1 MEVELTYKKAD
12 VLQALRYHFITRKEI
27 RLMVIL
33 VNVFALVSAGLYGFH
48 KISAMAFLISSLL
61 WFSMMFM
68 FWLWLPRTIYR
79 RNVTFKD
86 HFTLSM
92 QDHHMRIQ
100 NERGSK
106 SWAWREFSEWLESPK
121 FFHLYFNPRSF
132 FLVPKDAFGNS
143 EGVQEAR
150 TILKEKIKKGLLS

>member
-1 MEVELTYKKAD
+1 MFLHWY
-12 VLQALRYHFITRKEI
+12 LPGY
-27 RLMVIL
+27 M
-33 VNVFALVSAGLYGFH
+33 GYH

-86 HFTLSM
+86 HFTVSM

-100 NERGSK
+100 MSVV
-106 SWAWREFSEWLESPK
+106 ASP
-121 FFHLYFNPRSF
+121 
-132 FLVPKDAFGNS
+132 
-143 EGVQEAR
+143 
-150 TILKEKIKKGLLS
+150 GLA

>member
-1 MEVELTYKKAD
+1 MQVELTYNKAD

-27 RLMVIL
+27 RLMVII
-33 VNVFALVSAGLYGFH
+33 VNVFALVSAGLFFFH
-48 KISAMAFLISSLL
+48 KISPMAFLISSLL

-79 RNVTFKD
+79 RNATFKD

-92 QDHHMRIQ
+92 QDNHMSIQ

-106 SWAWREFSEWLESPK
+106 SWAWREFSEYLESPK

-132 FLVPKDAFGNS
+132 FLVPKDAFG
-143 EGVQEAR
+143 GVEAVHEAR
-150 TILKEKIKKGLLS
+150 MILKGKIKRGLLT